1 MKMRHAVIV
10 PAVCMLLAALPLHA
24 AAVQSPESLRQTAE
38 TWLRAQLARS
48 GSRVVV
54 HADPLDSRLRLPACP
69 QRLQVSMPAG
79 TRITS
84 RIGVEVRCPVA
95 SGWRIRIPVRVR
107 LYRSVL
113 VTTRPLQRGDG
124 IRPGDVHTEE
134 RDVTRLGYGYIEQIG
149 QLSGRTLA
157 RPVEP
162 GSVLT
167 PGDLAS
173 RIAVRSGDQVQL
185 IANLGGVQVR
195 ASGVALGSGDV
206 GARLLAR
213 NESSGRTVTAVV
225 KSPGVLAVLP

>member
-1 MKMRHAVIV
+1 MSMRHVTLTLA
-10 PAVCMLLAALPLHA
+10 ACALLAAVPLHA
-24 AAVQSPESLRQTAE
+24 AAVQSPQSLRQAAE
-38 TWLRAQLARS
+38 TWLRTQLGRS
-48 GSRVVV
+48 GNRVEV

-69 QRLQVSMPAG
+69 AHLQISMPAG

-84 RIGVEVRCPVA
+84 RIGVEVHCPVA
-95 SGWRIRIPVRVR
+95 SGWRIRIPVRVH

-124 IRPGDVHTEE
+124 IRPGDVRTEQ
-134 RDVTRLGYGYIEQIG
+134 RDVTRLGYGYIAQVN
-149 QLSGRTLA
+149 QVSGRTLS
-157 RPVEP
+157 RPVSA
-162 GSVLT
+162 GSVLI
-167 PGDLAS
+167 PGDLAT

-213 NESSGRTVTAVV
+213 NDSSGRTVTAVV
-225 KSPGVLAVLP
+225 QSPGVLAVLP